1 MDYQKIRKQ
10 LEDCAAG
17 PASTRQLLS
26 VIAITLM
33 DTQQAIA
40 NLRQTLEHTKEAGPH
55 GTRK

>member
-26 VIAITLM
+26 VIAIALM
-33 DTQQAIA
+33 DMRQALAYI
-40 NLRQTLEHTKEAGPH
+40 RQALERIEGEAG
-55 GTRK
+55 RWA